1 MDSVMGK
8 ENADTALMP
17 GSSGIGNREN
27 GDRPASADPDGS
39 SLRSPESIAR
49 QESEDK
55 QAICCALAQALWLT
69 DGGSDLLAL
78 EYERDEHGN
87 RETVVIY
94 YLGGGKRR
102 VNVTL
107 DSGTAMIRDIMAV
120 I

>member
-1 MDSVMGK
+1 MDK
-8 ENADTALMP
+8 KNADTALMP
-17 GSSGIGNREN
+17 GSSGIGDREN

-49 QESEDK
+49 QEPEDK

>member
-1 MDSVMGK
+1 M
-8 ENADTALMP
+8 
-17 GSSGIGNREN
+17 
-27 GDRPASADPDGS
+27 
-39 SLRSPESIAR
+39 
-49 QESEDK
+49 
-55 QAICCALAQALWLT
+55 
-69 DGGSDLLAL
+69 AL